1 MNLRKGY
8 QKLFSDMIL
17 TNEGQRKASEATK
30 VAAEGTGGLFYVQ
43 MTRGG
48 ANNEGWI
55 QKSCTDNFN
64 TVSGMLK
71 SKTKTITKVFMY
83 TGLKEK

>member
-1 MNLRKGY
+1 MNLRKGH

-17 TNEGQRKASEATK
+17 TNEGQRKASEDTK

-48 ANNEGWI
+48 ANNEG
-55 QKSCTDNFN
+55 
-64 TVSGMLK
+64 
-71 SKTKTITKVFMY
+71 
-83 TGLKEK
+83 